1 MRVWRGAWPGGVV
14 RTRWYVSLSR
24 EESVI
29 PLSQISVSCD
39 VLQCGV
45 FQFFSFFSGF
55 ALFHVSSYIEFLLCY
70 MYMHVCY

>member
-14 RTRWYVSLSR
+14 RTRWYVSHSR

-39 VLQCGV
+39 VLQCCV

-55 ALFHVSSYIEFLLCY
+55 ALFHVSSFLLYY